1 MRLRNCA
8 SSWRSARVSSSGN
21 SRPEQRSIG
30 RGRATSIFN
39 RLILAGLVSLATTAS
54 ADTPGV
60 YERTAQKPIAEVV
73 TDVEFAI
80 VERNFR
86 ITGNLHIG
94 KGIRER
100 DGDDFPDY
108 EVILFC
114 NLGYAR
120 EMLQLDPSLINFC
133 PGRVTVRGT
142 GSGVVV
148 SAPLLPQNTG
158 DTNTDALMNRINSLL
173 REIVDYAVEPWLG
186 NAR

>member
-1 MRLRNCA
+1 M
-8 SSWRSARVSSSGN
+8 SSSGN
-21 SRPEQRSIG
+21 SRPDRSGTG
-30 RGRATSIFN
+30 RVRAPSTFD
-39 RLILAGLVSLATTAS
+39 RLILAGLILLATTVS
-54 ADTPGV
+54 ADTPDV

-73 TDVEFAI
+73 TDAEFAI

-100 DGDDFPDY
+100 NGDDFPDY

-120 EMLQLDPSLINFC
+120 EMLQLDPSFINYC
-133 PGRVTVRGT
+133 PGRVTVRSA

-158 DTNTDALMNRINSLL
+158 DANTDALMNRLNSLL
-173 REIVDYAVEPWLG
+173 REIVDYAAEPWLG

>member
-1 MRLRNCA
+1 M
-8 SSWRSARVSSSGN
+8 SSSGN
-21 SRPEQRSIG
+21 SLQVQRGAGRVRAVSIL
-30 RGRATSIFN
+30 F
-39 RLILAGLVSLATTAS
+39 RLILAGLASLATAAS
-54 ADTPGV
+54 ADTPRV
-60 YERTAQKPIAEVV
+60 YERSAQKPIAEVI
-73 TDVEFAI
+73 TDAEFAI

-100 DGDDFPDY
+100 DGGDFPDY

-120 EMLQLDPSLINFC
+120 EMLQLDPSFINFC

-158 DTNTDALMNRINSLL
+158 DANIDALMNRLNSLL

-186 NAR
+186 SAR